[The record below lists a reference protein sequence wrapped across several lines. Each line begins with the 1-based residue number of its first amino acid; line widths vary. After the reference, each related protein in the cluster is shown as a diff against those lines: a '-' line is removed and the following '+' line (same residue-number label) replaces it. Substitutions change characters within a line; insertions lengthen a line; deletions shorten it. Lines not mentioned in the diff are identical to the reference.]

1 MIFATVGTHEQPF
14 DRLIRKV
21 DELKEN
27 GIIQEDV
34 IIQTGFSTYEP
45 KYCQW
50 SKLIPYQQM
59 VKNVAD
65 ARIVITHGGP
75 ASFIMPLQIGKTP
88 IVVPRQHQFNE
99 HVNDHQV
106 EFARNVA
113 KRMGTIIPVENI
125 EKLEYVIVNYDQIV
139 AGMGR
144 GMNSNNAE
152 FNKKLE
158 KTVEKMFVER
168 K

>member
-1 MIFATVGTHEQPF
+1 MIFVTVGTHEQPF
-14 DRLIRKV
+14 NRLIQKI
-21 DELKEN
+21 DELKRD
-27 GIIQEDV
+27 GTIQDDV
-34 IIQTGFSTYEP
+34 FIQTGFSTYEP

-50 SKLIPYQQM
+50 NELIPYQQM

-75 ASFIMPLQIGKTP
+75 ASFIMPLQVGKTP

-99 HVNDHQV
+99 HVNNHQL

-113 KRMGTIIPVENI
+113 KRMGTIIEVECI
-125 EKLEYVIVNYDQIV
+125 ENLGEIIRNYDYIV
-139 AGMGR
+139 AGMGHKVS
-144 GMNSNNAE
+144 SNNAK

-158 KTVEKMFVER
+158 DLIDELF
-168 K
+168 